1 MTSKNK
7 YKKDKNLIFIG
18 RKSVR
23 ITRIHINI
31 LGNFMSG
38 FWEEMLLLIKKEIPI
53 QQYDT
58 WISKLEYSEENSKI
72 SIIARNRMTL
82 DWVKS
87 RFWTQIQNHAQTF
100 NIKTIQLIQKPAIQK
115 LEIPFSAE
123 ISITPNEKKSL
134 PAIPAT
140 RQFLPNPKFNFGN
153 FVQGKSNQLAHATAL
168 QVADQP
174 GQQYSPLFIY
184 GGVGLGK
191 SHLCQAIGNQI
202 LENNNSTKI
211 SYIHAEKYT
220 HDVVNAYKT
229 GTFSEF
235 KKNYQQLDLLIIDD
249 IQFLG
254 NKPRTQEEFFYAFNA
269 LIEAKKQVIIT
280 SDTVPQELKG
290 MENRLISRFDS
301 GLTVLI
307 EPPELEMRVVILMN
321 KANAIGMSIPEDVAF
336 MVARQVNSNIR
347 ELEGT
352 LNRIKAYSEFNKE
365 PITTDSIK
373 TALKDLFAHK
383 LKKVTIPIIQS
394 LVAEYYNIKVSD
406 LCSKN
411 RSQRIVRPR
420 QMAMALAKE
429 LTNLSLPAI
438 GLAFGHRDHTT
449 VLHAN
454 QKIKALKTTDEAI
467 QRDYL
472 SLQMQLNK

>member
-1 MTSKNK
+1 MTSKNNCK
-7 YKKDKNLIFIG
+7 QDKNLIFIG
-18 RKSVR
+18 KKSVR
-23 ITRIHINI
+23 IDRIHINT
-31 LGNFMSG
+31 LGSVMSG

-58 WISKLEYSEENSKI
+58 WISKLEYIEENSKI
-72 SIIARNRMTL
+72 SIVARNRMTL

-87 RFWTQIQNHAQTF
+87 RFWTQIQNHAQRF
-100 NIKTIQLIQKPAIQK
+100 KIQDIVLTIKPAPQK
-115 LEIPFSAE
+115 LAIPLSNEIT
-123 ISITPNEKKSL
+123 ITPNEIR
-134 PAIPAT
+134 PIQVT
-140 RQFLPNPKFNFGN
+140 RPFLPNPKFNFGN

-191 SHLCQAIGNQI
+191 SHLCQAIGNHI
-202 LENNNSTKI
+202 LENNRSSKI

-220 HDVVNAYKT
+220 HDVINAYKT

-307 EPPELEMRVVILMN
+307 EPPELEMRVVILIN
-321 KANAIGMSIPEDVAF
+321 KAKSMGISLPEDVAF
-336 MVARQVNSNIR
+336 IIARQVNSNIR

-352 LNRIKAYSEFNKE
+352 LNRIKAYSEFNRE
-365 PITTDSIK
+365 PITVDTIK
-373 TALKDLFAHK
+373 IALKDLFAHK
-383 LKKVTIPIIQS
+383 LKKTTIPIIQS
-394 LVAEYYNIKVSD
+394 LVAEYYDIKVSD

-420 QMAMALAKE
+420 HMAMTLAKE

-438 GLAFGHRDHTT
+438 GEAFGHRDHTT

-454 QKIKALKTTDEAI
+454 QKINSLKITDETI

-472 SLQMQLNK
+472 SLQMQLSK